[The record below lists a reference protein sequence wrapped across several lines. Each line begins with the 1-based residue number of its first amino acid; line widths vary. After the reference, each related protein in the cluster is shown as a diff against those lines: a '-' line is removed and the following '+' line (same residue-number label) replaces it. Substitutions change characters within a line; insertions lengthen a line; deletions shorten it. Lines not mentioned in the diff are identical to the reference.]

1 MKDVELYRALL
12 GLRENWRVE
21 EVKLDMD
28 KQQVDIKV
36 VEIDG
41 IKHACPVCG
50 TLSPVYDHTSEQ
62 IWRHLDT
69 CQCKTYVHCQLPRI
83 ECQKHNIKQITAPWA
98 SPRSGFTLLMESRI
112 IDTLKECDVTG
123 VTRLTNISWDVAWR
137 IMERAVERGKQRK
150 EKRVPEY
157 LGIDEKSFARRHN
170 YETLVCDIKNGTIE
184 YVTDDRGQE
193 SLEQYYKQFTEKE
206 LAGVKAVAMDMW
218 DPYIAATKA
227 YVPFATDKIV
237 FDRFHVVRLVTEAV
251 DKVRRQE
258 HKMLVSKGDN
268 QLARTKHLWLAN
280 EDNIPECRRQEFNA
294 IQKENLRTGKA
305 WAIKEALR
313 EFWRYTYAKCAEK
326 FFEQWHFWATHS
338 RLTPMIKAAKTI
350 KLHLANVLTYFRHKI
365 TNATSEG
372 LNSKIQMIK
381 EMSCGFRNREHY
393 KTAIYFHCGGLDL
406 YPGTAS

>member
-1 MKDVELYRALL
+1 MKDVELYGALL
-12 GLRENWRVE
+12 GLGENWRVG
-21 EVKLDMD
+21 EVKLDMV

-36 VEIDG
+36 VAIDG

-50 TLSPVYDHTSEQ
+50 TLSPVYDHTNEQ
-62 IWRHLDT
+62 TWRHLDT

-83 ECQKHNIKQITAPWA
+83 GCPVHNVKQITAPWA
-98 SPRSGFTLLMESRI
+98 GPRSGFTLLMESKI
-112 IDTLKECDVTG
+112 SDTLKECDVTG
-123 VTRLTNISWDVAWR
+123 VTRLTNISWDIAWR
-137 IMERAVERGKQRK
+137 VMERAVERGKQRK
-150 EKRVPEY
+150 EKRIPEY
-157 LGIDEKSFARRHN
+157 IGIDEKSFARRHN
-170 YETLVCDIKNGTIE
+170 YETLVCDIKKGTIE

-193 SLEQYYKQFTEKE
+193 SLEQYYKQFTKAE
-206 LAGVKAVAMDMW
+206 LAGVKAVAMDIW

-227 YVPFATDKIV
+227 YVPFAADKIV
-237 FDRFHVVRLVTEAV
+237 FDRFHVVRLVNEAV

-258 HKMLVSKGDN
+258 HKSLTSKGDN

-280 EDNIPECRRQEFNA
+280 EDNIPEFRREEFNA

-313 EFWRYTYAKCAEK
+313 EFWRYTYTKCAER
-326 FFEQWHFWATHS
+326 FFDRWYFWATHS
-338 RLTPMIKAAKTI
+338 RLTPMINAAKTI
-350 KLHLANVLTYFRHKI
+350 KRRLANVLTYFRNKI

-372 LNSKIQMIK
+372 INSKIQMVK

-406 YPGTAS
+406 YPRMMS